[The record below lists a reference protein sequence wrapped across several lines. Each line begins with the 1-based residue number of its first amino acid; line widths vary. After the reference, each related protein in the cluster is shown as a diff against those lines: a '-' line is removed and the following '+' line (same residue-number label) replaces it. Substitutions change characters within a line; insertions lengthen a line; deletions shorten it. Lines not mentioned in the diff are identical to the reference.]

1 MWTRRANCEDVINEA
16 WNGNLVSRS
25 PAGIVEGLKCCEA
38 TLTSWSSE
46 MYGNIPKKIQEKKK
60 LLTELT
66 YRDKD
71 GQHGKEINML
81 RKEINELL
89 DGEET

>member
-1 MWTRRANCEDVINEA
+1 MCTRRADCEDVINEA

-25 PAGIVEGLKCCEA
+25 PASIVEGLKCCEA
-38 TLTSWSSE
+38 ALTSWSSE
-46 MYGNIPKKIQEKKK
+46 VYGNIPKKIQEKNK

-71 GQHGKEINML
+71 G
-81 RKEINELL
+81 
-89 DGEET
+89 